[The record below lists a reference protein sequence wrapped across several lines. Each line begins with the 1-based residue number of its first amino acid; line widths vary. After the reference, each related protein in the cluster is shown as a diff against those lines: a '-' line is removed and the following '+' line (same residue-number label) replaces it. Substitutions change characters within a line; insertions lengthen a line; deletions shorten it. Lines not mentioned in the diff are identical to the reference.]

1 MVAMSILCAGLLPT
15 SPLSF
20 TVQYRHTNHRLHG
33 LQPFCMCSCAL
44 IYCCS
49 LALQPLCRVLAA
61 VRRPVMFSLVRVQEC
76 RRVCQT
82 GNEMLRH
89 FWASFPWT
97 SKQREEKAAK
107 LDRALASHYDRS
119 AML

>member
-1 MVAMSILCAGLLPT
+1 MA
-15 SPLSF
+15 
-20 TVQYRHTNHRLHG
+20 
-33 LQPFCMCSCAL
+33 
-44 IYCCS
+44 CS
-49 LALQPLCRVLAA
+49 LSVCASVSSTVWPCPAATVCRFGSAAA
-61 VRRPVMFSLVRVQEC
+61 VCEILLFIFVQEC

-97 SKQREEKAAK
+97 SKQREDKAAK

-119 AML
+119 AMLPLSMG

>member
-1 MVAMSILCAGLLPT
+1 M
-15 SPLSF
+15 
-20 TVQYRHTNHRLHG
+20 
-33 LQPFCMCSCAL
+33 
-44 IYCCS
+44 
-49 LALQPLCRVLAA
+49 
-61 VRRPVMFSLVRVQEC
+61 
-76 RRVCQT
+76 CQT

-119 AML
+119 AMLYNSMGYTAQ